1 MKIVVTGYAGFI
13 GSTLAR
19 QLINAGHQV
28 VGLDCHTYA
37 ARPAYVQEILDEND
51 PRFELAL
58 CDLRDQFTLNTL
70 IEEIDPDQVYHLAAE
85 SHVCRSIEGPRDFA
99 TTNFMGTFNLLEALR
114 RIKFKGRMV
123 HVSTDEAFGE
133 LQPGE
138 RPFTELTPTDPRSPY
153 SASKAAS
160 DLMVRAYVRTYAL
173 DCVITR
179 CTNNYGPNQHEEKL
193 IPRAITRFLKNK
205 PMTIHGNGSHIR
217 DWIFV
222 EDHCKALQVAMRRG
236 VMGDLYCIG
245 SGLELPNIEVVKRV
259 AIAVE
264 SVTGQR
270 VDLKLNFT
278 NDRPTDDHRYAVDN
292 RKLVALGWGVDPGAA
307 YFRARL
313 SETVEWYMRNPCEE

>member
-1 MKIVVTGYAGFI
+1 MKIIVTGYAGFI
-13 GSTLAR
+13 GSTLTR
-19 QLINAGHQV
+19 QLIDAGHKV

-37 ARPAYVQEILDEND
+37 ARPEYVKEILTDD
-51 PRFELAL
+51 DQRFELAL
-58 CDLRDQFTLNTL
+58 CDLRDQYTLNTL
-70 IEEIDPDQVYHLAAE
+70 IEEIEPDQVYHLAAE

-114 RIKFKGRMV
+114 RINFKGRMV

-160 DLMVRAYVRTYAL
+160 DLMVRAYVRTYGM
-173 DCVITR
+173 DCVVTR

-193 IPRAITRFLKNK
+193 IPRAIQRFLRNEA
-205 PMTIHGNGSHIR
+205 MTIHGNGSHIR

-236 VMGDLYCIG
+236 VTGDLYCIG

-259 AIAVE
+259 AAAVE
-264 SVTGQR
+264 AVTGNR
-270 VDLKLNFT
+270 VDMKLNFT
-278 NDRPTDDHRYAVDN
+278 NDRPTDDHRYAVEN
-292 RKLVALGWGVDPGAA
+292 RKIQALGWGVDAGPA

-313 SETVEWYMRNPCEE
+313 AETVEWYMRNP

>member
-13 GSTLAR
+13 GSTLTR

-37 ARPAYVQEILDEND
+37 ARPAYVQEILNEDD

-58 CDLRDQFTLNTL
+58 CDLRDQYTLNTL
-70 IEEIDPDQVYHLAAE
+70 IEEIAPDQVYHLAAE

-114 RIKFKGRMV
+114 RIKFSGRMV

-138 RPFTELTPTDPRSPY
+138 RPFSELTPTDPRSPY

-160 DLMVRAYVRTYAL
+160 DLMVRAYVRTYGL
-173 DCVITR
+173 DCVVTR
-179 CTNNYGPNQHEEKL
+179 CTNNFGPNQHEEKL
-193 IPRAITRFLKNK
+193 IPRAITRFLKGD

-222 EDHCKALQVAMRRG
+222 EDHCRALQVAMARG

-245 SGLELPNIEVVKRV
+245 SGLELQNIEVVKRV
-259 AIAVE
+259 AHAIE
-264 SVTGQR
+264 LVTAKK
-270 VDLKLNFT
+270 VDMKLNFT

-292 RKLVALGWGVDPGAA
+292 RKIVALGWGITSGAS
-307 YFRARL
+307 YFTRRL
-313 SETVEWYMRNPCEE
+313 LETVEWYLGNPCE